1 MTIFIESYSNLT
13 RANFFPLL
21 FKKSSTVD
29 YLESLHH
36 RKKAKAFQMRL
47 RIFIRRLVR
56 PSVRL
61 VLFSNEGYGRFWS
74 HQMKSKS
81 MTDNEVVASDVP
93 PWYLFFGNQLSI
105 VGKKGTSAMVLHLSS
120 SFTSD
125 SMILCSWHSLTS
137 LKHRLVNAFQPLAE
151 PTDRRTGQTTDE
163 RTYLFIQM
171 WKCVKPYQE
180 DRVIASNVKSDFG
193 LIVHISSRNLRR
205 SRKFCWKIRI
215 L

>member
-1 MTIFIESYSNLT
+1 
-13 RANFFPLL
+13 
-21 FKKSSTVD
+21 
-29 YLESLHH
+29 
-36 RKKAKAFQMRL
+36 MRL

-93 PWYLFFGNQLSI
+93 PWFLFFGNQLSI

-163 RTYLFIQM
+163 RTYLLIQM
-171 WKCVKPYQE
+171 WKCVI
-180 DRVIASNVKSDFG
+180 RRCVILKKQIYATLDPENAV
-193 LIVHISSRNLRR
+193 LLYLLQCR
-205 SRKFCWKIRI
+205 RI
-215 L
+215 LFTTVLVDWPKLAIQCEV